1 MLSNDVLVV
10 IQPYIFQKI
19 DPINKSADILRIIHT
34 KAQTNDIIPYR
45 ICLRCILSNGRLKT
59 IIGIDC
65 SKGCTGDKHENK
77 ILLLLYYYPN
87 IVQSVTI
94 RTYDKN
100 NSTSTL
106 SKSIKRHMK
115 ERRLNKV
122 SGTVI
127 FLNIPII
134 GEFLYGY
141 N

>member
-19 DPINKSADILRIIHT
+19 DPINKTADILQIIHT
-34 KAQTNDIIPYR
+34 KAQTNDVIPYR
-45 ICLRCILSNGRLKT
+45 IVLRWTLSNSRLKT
-59 IIGIDC
+59 IIGNDC
-65 SKGCTGDKHENK
+65 LKGSTGNKQEKKICCHCT
-77 ILLLLYYYPN
+77 YYPN

-94 RTYDKN
+94 RTYDN
-100 NSTSTL
+100 NNTTSTL
-106 SKSIKRHMK
+106 SKSINRHMK

-127 FLNIPII
+127 FLNIPVI

-141 N
+141 D

>member
-1 MLSNDVLVV
+1 M
-10 IQPYIFQKI
+10 
-19 DPINKSADILRIIHT
+19 
-34 KAQTNDIIPYR
+34 KAQTDDIIPYR
-45 ICLRCILSNGRLKT
+45 IVLRCILSNGRLKT

-65 SKGCTGDKHENK
+65 SRGYIDNKHEK
-77 ILLLLYYYPN
+77 KMCCHFTYYPN
-87 IVQSVTI
+87 VVQSVTI

-106 SKSIKRHMK
+106 SKSINRHMK

-127 FLNIPII
+127 FLNISII
-134 GEFLYGY
+134 GEILYGY

>member
-19 DPINKSADILRIIHT
+19 DPINKTADILQIIHT
-34 KAQTNDIIPYR
+34 KAQTDDIIPNR
-45 ICLRCILSNGRLKT
+45 IGLACILSNGRLNT
-59 IIGIDC
+59 IIGNDC
-65 SKGCTGDKHENK
+65 LKGYMGDKHEKK
-77 ILLLLYYYPN
+77 ICCHCTYYPN

-106 SKSIKRHMK
+106 SKSINRHMK

-127 FLNIPII
+127 FLNIPFI